1 MGTPHSEIL
10 MIWTV
15 FSFTKGLGST
25 SLHTHT
31 HTHTHVSGL
40 KLMLILLSSAPRRET
55 QVESATEPP
64 REARL

>member
-31 HTHTHVSGL
+31 HTHTRVSGL

>member
-25 SLHTHT
+25 SL